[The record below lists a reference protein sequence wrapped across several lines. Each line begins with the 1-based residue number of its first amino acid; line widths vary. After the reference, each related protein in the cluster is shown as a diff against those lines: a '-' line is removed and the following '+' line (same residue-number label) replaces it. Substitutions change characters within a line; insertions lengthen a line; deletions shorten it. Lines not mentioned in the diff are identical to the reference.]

1 MRHIHTI
8 VSRLQ
13 SCEYEN
19 EHLKILI
26 LIFLLFFNVLMDSK
40 IITEE

>member
-8 VSRLQ
+8 VSH
-13 SCEYEN
+13 YKVVN
-19 EHLKILI
+19 KKIFKNI
-26 LIFLLFFNVLMDSK
+26 NTNCLLFFSVLMDSK